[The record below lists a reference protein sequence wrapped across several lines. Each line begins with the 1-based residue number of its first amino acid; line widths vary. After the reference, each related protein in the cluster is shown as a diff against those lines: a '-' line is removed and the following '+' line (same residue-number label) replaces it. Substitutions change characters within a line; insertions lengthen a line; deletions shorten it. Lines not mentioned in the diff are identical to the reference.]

1 MLIHVLNQNHKFDFI
16 KTSRLDELIESRQI
30 LAFKRR
36 KGWVRIGMDPVRVIA
51 YDTSYQGR
59 ERRRLQEKLVE
70 EESVLHI
77 G

>member
-36 KGWVRIGMDPVRVIA
+36 RGWVRIGMDPVRVTA
-51 YDTSYQGR
+51 HDTSYQGK
-59 ERRRLQEKLVE
+59 ERRRNREKLVE
-70 EESVLHI
+70 DEPVLHI